1 MLQPK
6 VVTATDDAELA
17 KQMERAEL
25 ENAEVAGD
33 DDEEENEGMGNFSG
47 GEENN
52 AEENNES
59 AEED

>member
-1 MLQPK
+1 
-6 VVTATDDAELA
+6 
-17 KQMERAEL
+17 MERAEL

-47 GEENN
+47 DEGNDENN
-52 AEENNES
+52 DKEDES